1 MHHFGI
7 TFSIA
12 TIEEIQHFLLELF
25 TIFLDV
31 FPSLRGH
38 FISAARWI

>member
-25 TIFLDV
+25 AIFFDV
-31 FPSLRGH
+31 FPGLRGR
-38 FISAARWI
+38 FISAAK